1 MRNDMTNQLSELAQ
15 DWREQAQMISGFIKW
30 MEDLRLKSVDVPTL
44 RTMSQMYS
52 GSAAEVEAHIN
63 PAPVNEREPF

>member
-1 MRNDMTNQLSELAQ
+1 MTNQLSELAQ

-52 GSAAEVEAHIN
+52 GSARTIEAHIN